1 MNYLG
6 SITSKRQLTI
16 PISVFN
22 DTNFK
27 IGQKV
32 IIRKKGESI
41 VIDPASSLVEK
52 LAGSIAIPAR
62 FKGMSPDQIL
72 AIAKAEH
79 FQKQSK

>member
-32 IIRKKGESI
+32 IIKKRGDSI
-41 VIDPASSLVEK
+41 MIDPASSLVEK
-52 LAGSIAIPAR
+52 LAGSIAVPAR

-72 AIAKAEH
+72 STAKSEH
-79 FQKQSK
+79 FQKQAR

>member
-22 DTNFK
+22 DTKFK

-32 IIRKKGESI
+32 IIKKMGDAI
-41 VIDPASSLVEK
+41 VINPASTLVEK
-52 LAGSIAIPAR
+52 LAGSIAIPTR
-62 FKGMSPDQIL
+62 FKGVSPDQIL
-72 AIAKAEH
+72 SIAKSEH
-79 FQKQSK
+79 FKKLTR